1 MSVVDVNTSV
11 RLLMWGMWCSSP
23 ANMWTIFKTYR
34 NKETDIWACESLCQ
48 SQRSNTLTLACVC
61 GGVPAEPGPK
71 PRLVGRRYRSPPASL
86 PAEEPWVQNHV
97 GGFELIYQKPH
108 TLPGRGGRSGH
119 VWVMKHTYTRLCKR
133 WKPSYLYHLRVMEP
147 FAEDG
152 LDQSEDLLQHN
163 DHPSLRK
170 KEKNSF

>member
-23 ANMWTIFKTYR
+23 ANMWTIFKTNR

-48 SQRSNTLTLACVC
+48 SQRSNTLTPACVC

-119 VWVMKHTYTRLCKR
+119 VWVMKHTYTHVYARGE
-133 WKPSYLYHLRVMEP
+133 KPPTSTTSESWSHL
-147 FAEDG
+147 
-152 LDQSEDLLQHN
+152 
-163 DHPSLRK
+163 LRMVWIK
-170 KEKNSF
+170 VKTCCSTTTT